1 MKSIASRERP
11 YQGVEA
17 HRGIALAD
25 LVQMRGCAALP
36 LARLSNANMEV
47 PKNFKEEGYS
57 QTNALIP
64 EIIAKFQNIVQCANY
79 IFLPR

>member
-1 MKSIASRERP
+1 
-11 YQGVEA
+11 
-17 HRGIALAD
+17 
-25 LVQMRGCAALP
+25 
-36 LARLSNANMEV
+36 MEV

-64 EIIAKFQNIVQCANY
+64 EIIAKFQNIVQCVNY